1 VAELERCP
9 HCGACIEI
17 YARSCPAC
25 GRSVV
30 EEKIAVFRRQ
40 PWVSDDVFGEIVR
53 LLREP
58 EPAEPPSVPPIR
70 KQIADLLPSDLEQYA
85 IWELAL
91 DEEGEEGQDEET
103 VRPRPDLRHADP
115 ADGLFVVR
123 AELVARDGTRFT
135 GFVTASEEDA
145 LSALQPTIVT
155 ARGQVRFWLG
165 LHGPRPG
172 EIEDAYELLAKP
184 AGRLF
189 PLRFRTLVPV
199 AGRTPAGAIGAFLR
213 LRSSSDHGVVELR

>member
-1 VAELERCP
+1 MAELERCP

-85 IWELAL
+85 NWELAL
-91 DEEGEEGQDEET
+91 DEEGEEGRDEET
-103 VRPRPDLRHADP
+103 VRPRPDLADADP
-115 ADGLFVVR
+115 SDGLFIVR
-123 AELVARDGTRFT
+123 AEFVGRDGTRFA
-135 GFVTASEEDA
+135 GYVTASQDDA
-145 LSALQPTIVT
+145 PSALQPTIVT
-155 ARGQVRFWLG
+155 AYGQVPFWLG
-165 LHGPRPG
+165 VHGPGPG
-172 EIEDAYELLAKP
+172 EIEQAYELLAKT
-184 AGRLF
+184 AEQLF
-189 PLRFRTLVPV
+189 PLRFRALVPV
-199 AGRTPAGAIGAFLR
+199 AGATSEGAIGGFAR
-213 LRSSSDHGVVELR
+213 RRSTTDPGVLEVR

>member
-9 HCGACIEI
+9 HCRAPIEI

-40 PWVSDDVFGEIVR
+40 PWMSDDVFGEIVR

-58 EPAEPPSVPPIR
+58 EPAEQPSAPSIR
-70 KQIADLLPSDLEQYA
+70 KQIADLVPSDLEQYA
-85 IWELAL
+85 IWEFAL

-103 VRPRPDLRHADP
+103 VRPRPDLADADP
-115 ADGLFVVR
+115 RDGLFVVR
-123 AELVARDGTRFT
+123 AELVSRDGTRFA

-145 LSALQPTIVT
+145 LSGLQPTIVT

-172 EIEDAYELLAKP
+172 KIEEAYELLAKP
-184 AGRLF
+184 AGQLF
-189 PLRFRTLVPV
+189 PLRFHALVPV
-199 AGRTPAGAIGAFLR
+199 RGGTPAGVIGGFLR
-213 LRSSSDHGVVELR
+213 RRSPGDDGVVELR

>member
-1 VAELERCP
+1 MAELERCP
-9 HCGACIEI
+9 HCRARIEI

-40 PWVSDDVFGEIVR
+40 PWVSDDVFVEIVR

-58 EPAEPPSVPPIR
+58 EPAEQPPASPIR
-70 KQIADLLPSDLEQYA
+70 KQIVDLVPSDLEQHA
-85 IWELAL
+85 IWEFAL

-103 VRPRPDLRHADP
+103 VRPRPDLTEADP
-115 ADGLFVVR
+115 RHGLFVVR

-135 GFVTASEEDA
+135 GFVTASEDDA
-145 LSALQPTIVT
+145 LSGLQPTIVT
-155 ARGQVRFWLG
+155 VRGQVRFWLG

-172 EIEDAYELLAKP
+172 EIEEAYELLAKP
-184 AGRLF
+184 AGQLF
-189 PLRFRTLVPV
+189 PLRFQALVPV
-199 AGRTPAGAIGAFLR
+199 RGGTPAGVISGFLR
-213 LRSSSDHGVVELR
+213 RCSPGDGGVVELR